1 MKNNDK
7 KRIRDFFL
15 MIATIVTMLGSM
27 KFFFGTTC
35 PMKILVGL
43 PCPGCGLT
51 RAFEL
56 LLKGEV
62 KKSFRMHP
70 FLIFFLGIFVLELF
84 FKTKGKKYSY
94 IKNGYIIIVIVLAI
108 IFYCWRMTRFF
119 PGEEPMKYYDDNLA
133 SKLRLLSGL

>member
-62 KKSFRMHP
+62 KKIGRAH
-70 FLIFFLGIFVLELF
+70 V
-84 FKTKGKKYSY
+84 
-94 IKNGYIIIVIVLAI
+94 
-108 IFYCWRMTRFF
+108 
-119 PGEEPMKYYDDNLA
+119 
-133 SKLRLLSGL
+133 